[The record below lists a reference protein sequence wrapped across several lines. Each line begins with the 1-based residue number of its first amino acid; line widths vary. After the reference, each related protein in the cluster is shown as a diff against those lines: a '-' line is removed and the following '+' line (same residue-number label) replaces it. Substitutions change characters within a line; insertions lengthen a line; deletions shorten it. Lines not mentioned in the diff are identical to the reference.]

1 MTMFYV
7 SALFALLALVF
18 GGLAYR
24 DYGKGG
30 GGANPSFKARRRVA
44 VIFAIVS
51 VGLFVLQR
59 LVA

>member
-1 MTMFYV
+1 MTTLYV

-24 DYGKGG
+24 DYGKGNG
-30 GGANPSFKARRRVA
+30 GPNPAFKARRRIA
-44 VIFAIVS
+44 VIFALVS

-59 LVA
+59 FVA

>member
-1 MTMFYV
+1 MTMLHV
-7 SALFALLALVF
+7 SALFALLAVVF

-24 DYGKGG
+24 DYRKGG
-30 GGANPSFKARRRVA
+30 GPNPAFKARRRVA

-59 LVA
+59 FVA

>member
-1 MTMFYV
+1 MTMLYV
-7 SALFALLALVF
+7 SALFALLAVVF

-30 GGANPSFKARRRVA
+30 GPNPAFQARRRIA

-59 LVA
+59 FVA

>member
-1 MTMFYV
+1 MPIWLIP
-7 SALFALLALVF
+7 ALFALLAVLF
-18 GGLAYR
+18 GGLAWR
-24 DYGKGG
+24 DYRKGG
-30 GGANPSFKARRRVA
+30 GPNTASRVRRRIA

>member
-1 MTMFYV
+1 MIMLAV
-7 SALFALLALVF
+7 SALFALLAVVF

-24 DYGKGG
+24 DHRKGG
-30 GGANPSFKARRRVA
+30 GPNPAFKARRRVA

-51 VGLFVLQR
+51 LGLLVLQL